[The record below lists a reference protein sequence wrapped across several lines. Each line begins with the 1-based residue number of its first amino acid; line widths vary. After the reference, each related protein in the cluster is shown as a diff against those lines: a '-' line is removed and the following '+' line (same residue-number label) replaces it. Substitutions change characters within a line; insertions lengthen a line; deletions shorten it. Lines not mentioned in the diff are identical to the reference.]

1 MYFIKK
7 TYTYA
12 MPGLC
17 PRIASEDLAQGQH
30 GSEKL
35 QKRFLLYAVI
45 LG

>member
-1 MYFIKK
+1 
-7 TYTYA
+7 

-35 QKRFLLYAVI
+35 QTHWLYAVVQG
-45 LG
+45 LRFGV